1 MIKLRRTPF
10 DLHSPL
16 SFKMTH
22 LSMPFPLRGLGDGSG
37 FSGAKMNNVKPT
49 INRKALKETGQWIA
63 FHNYLLAQ
71 QMDNMDSIDL
81 GKTLMMQ
88 NNLIA
93 LFLSLSLDE
102 NQFYTSNIHTL
113 NSFSLLI

>member
-1 MIKLRRTPF
+1 MVKLRRTPF

-22 LSMPFPLRGLGDGSG
+22 LSMPFPLCGLGDGSG
-37 FSGAKMNNVKPT
+37 FSGAKMNNDKL
-49 INRKALKETGQWIA
+49 IISRKALKETGKWIV
-63 FHNYLLAQ
+63 FHNYSLAQ

-88 NNLIA
+88 NNEVG
-93 LFLSLSLDE
+93 S
-102 NQFYTSNIHTL
+102 NQVYLGVDLNACRGDTL
-113 NSFSLLI
+113 KMNQGKAS